1 MDTTGLAIATITWAR
16 DEKEE
21 ALLGESLTALSQ
33 VGIPVFVTDGGSSQS
48 HQDLVRNLPNV
59 SFFQVKG
66 LWAQAKNSITEA
78 HRYGAKTILYTEPDK
93 LLFVQHHL
101 PQMIENGRWN
111 EKSGVVLAARSA
123 KAFASFPAFQQMTE
137 TTINRCCAEVTG
149 LATDYLYGP
158 FLFTCDLLPYLD
170 VLPETCGWGW
180 RSFLFAKAHLLGYT
194 IESSEG
200 DYFCPPDQQADDAG
214 ERIYRMKQLAQNID
228 GIVLATATHKPK
240 LSL

>member
-21 ALLGESLTALSQ
+21 ALLGESLTALSRI
-33 VGIPVFVTDGGSSQS
+33 GIPVFVTDGGSTSS

-59 SFFQVKG
+59 SFFQTKG
-66 LWAQAKNSITEA
+66 LWAQAKKSITEA
-78 HRYGAKTILYTEPDK
+78 HRSGAKTILYTEPDK
-93 LLFVQHHL
+93 LLFFQHHL
-101 PQMIENGRWN
+101 PQLIENSPWD
-111 EKSGVVLAARSA
+111 EKSGVVLATRSA

-158 FLFTCDLLPYLD
+158 FIFTTDLLPYLD

-180 RSFLFAKAHLLGYT
+180 RSFLFVKAHLLGYT
-194 IESSEG
+194 LESREG
-200 DYFCPPDQQADDAG
+200 DYFCPPDQKSDDGA
-214 ERIYRMKQLAQNID
+214 ERIYRMKQLTQNIE
-228 GIVLATATHKPK
+228 GIVLATATHKPQ
-240 LSL
+240 